1 MPLTLARRRIKVLPP
16 VVSMHLDFG
25 HICLALSV
33 PKDSA
38 QCTLVEPLEW
48 RSKGMKSYGDAVNL

>member
-33 PKDSA
+33 LKDWA
-38 QCTLVEPLEW
+38 QCTLVEG